1 MKRTKMNLIDELC
14 IFINEAKES
23 KEIKRALAVK
33 MILEGKSYQEIKELL
48 KVSHSFISKWKNQAI
63 FQGVDSLKLQYK
75 GTQGY
80 LKPEQKVKIIQWLQA
95 QDYLRLSDLKHHLEQ
110 EYDVIFESDQSYY
123 SLFKSAQISWKKTQK
138 NNPAK
143 NDDLVKAKKKE
154 IENKLKNWQ
163 PEIVA
168 GNLAVFMIDEC
179 HLLWG
184 DLLGY
189 VWGRTDKRIEVPIK
203 NQKERQTYYGA
214 LDYQSHEFIMKEYSS
229 GNTENTIDFL
239 NYLQNKRPGKRLAI
253 FWDGATYH
261 NSQEFREYLTTIN
274 QDLSEEEWLITCT
287 KFAPNA
293 PEQNPVEDIWL
304 QVKSFIRKFYYLC
317 SSFTLVKWLFKFF
330 ADGQIFDFPKLFQY
344 GTLPQ
349 SI

>member
-1 MKRTKMNLIDELC
+1 MNIIDELC
-14 IFINEAKES
+14 NFINETQEA

-33 MILEGKSYQEIKELL
+33 MILEGKSYHEIKELL
-48 KVSHSFISKWKNQAI
+48 KVSHGFISKWKNSAI
-63 FQGVDSLKLQYK
+63 FQGVESLKLQYK

-80 LKPEQKVKIIQWLQA
+80 LKPEEKVKIIHWMEE
-95 QDYLRLSDLKHHLEQ
+95 QDYLRLSDLKNHLEK
-110 EYDVIFESDQSYY
+110 EYDVVFESEQSYY
-123 SLFKSAQISWKKTQK
+123 SLFKKAKISWKKTQK
-138 NNPAK
+138 KNPAK
-143 NDDLVKAKKKE
+143 NDDLVESKKKE
-154 IENKLKNWQ
+154 IENKLENWQ
-163 PEIVA
+163 PEIEA

-184 DLLGY
+184 DMLGY

-203 NQKERQTYYGA
+203 NEKERQTYYGA
-214 LDYQSHEFIMKEYSS
+214 LDYQTKEFIVKEYSS

-239 NYLQNKRPGKRLAI
+239 NYLQSQRPGKRLAI

-261 NSQEFREYLTTIN
+261 NSQKFRDYLSAIN
-274 QDLSEEEWLITCT
+274 QNLLEEEWLITCT

-304 QVKSFIRKFYYLC
+304 QVKSFIRQVYYLC
-317 SSFTLVKWLFKFF
+317 SSFKIVKWLFKFF
-330 ADGQIFDFPKLFQY
+330 ADGQIFDFPKIFQY
-344 GTLPQ
+344 GILPQ